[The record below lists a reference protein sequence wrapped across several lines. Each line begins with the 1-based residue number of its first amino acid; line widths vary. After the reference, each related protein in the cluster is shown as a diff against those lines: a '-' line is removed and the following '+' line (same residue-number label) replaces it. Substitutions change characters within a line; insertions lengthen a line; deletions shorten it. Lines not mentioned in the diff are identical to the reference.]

1 MKGYSIDGRT
11 FHFEGDLEA
20 AQPVGSCVLVD
31 VGTGGSILGRILS
44 QSVATEATVPAPGP
58 PRRLMGRARCR
69 PGLTGMAFAFPPT
82 GRQPGRAAVDKETT
96 MLGRLRA
103 LLRRDTN
110 KNDAVAGVVLGG
122 QSVPDGLA
130 AGLLAGVNPIYGLY
144 AYMFGMFGAALVTSS
159 QFMTVQATGAMAAVV
174 ADVSEVR
181 EGDDPERVLFTLAIV
196 TGVFM
201 MIAGFLKLGSV
212 LRFVSNAVMVG
223 FISGVGIN
231 IVLGQLDDFTGYE
244 ASGSSRLARAFDLL
258 LHPNR
263 IDAGSLVV
271 GIATIGLILWLERT
285 RLGALSLVVAVI
297 VGSALVVVFGDD
309 VAQLKDIAEIPSGLP
324 APRLPLLASVPSLLI
339 PGASLAFV
347 GLIQGAGISAN
358 FPNSDRS
365 YPDASRDFIGQ
376 GVGNLVSGTFQG
388 MPVGGSMS
396 ATSIITTA
404 GSATRAAQLMASVV
418 MAVIVV
424 AFAGVVGE
432 IAMPALAGLLIVVGF
447 RTIKPAEILA
457 VWKTG
462 QVQAVT
468 MSITLILTILIPLQ
482 FAVLVGVGISV
493 LLFVIRQSSDLVVK
507 QILIVDERFREADP
521 PAVVPAGDVVLLQP
535 YGSLFFA
542 SASTFGDLLP
552 DVTPSSTN
560 SVVIVRLR
568 GRTDL
573 GSTLTDTLGRY
584 AASLH
589 AVDSKLMIVTDSTR
603 VLGQLS
609 ATGVAAII
617 GEDNIYR
624 SDEWLGSTARRAAD
638 DARQWIARAG
648 R

>member
-1 MKGYSIDGRT
+1 
-11 FHFEGDLEA
+11 
-20 AQPVGSCVLVD
+20 
-31 VGTGGSILGRILS
+31 
-44 QSVATEATVPAPGP
+44 
-58 PRRLMGRARCR
+58 
-69 PGLTGMAFAFPPT
+69 
-82 GRQPGRAAVDKETT
+82 
-96 MLGRLRA
+96 
-103 LLRRDTN
+103 
-110 KNDAVAGVVLGG
+110 
-122 QSVPDGLA
+122 
-130 AGLLAGVNPIYGLY
+130 
-144 AYMFGMFGAALVTSS
+144 
-159 QFMTVQATGAMAAVV
+159 
-174 ADVSEVR
+174 
-181 EGDDPERVLFTLAIV
+181 
-196 TGVFM
+196 
-201 MIAGFLKLGSV
+201 
-212 LRFVSNAVMVG
+212 
-223 FISGVGIN
+223 
-231 IVLGQLDDFTGYE
+231 
-244 ASGSSRLARAFDLL
+244 
-258 LHPNR
+258 
-263 IDAGSLVV
+263 
-271 GIATIGLILWLERT
+271 
-285 RLGALSLVVAVI
+285 
-297 VGSALVVVFGDD
+297 
-309 VAQLKDIAEIPSGLP
+309 
-324 APRLPLLASVPSLLI
+324 
-339 PGASLAFV
+339 
-347 GLIQGAGISAN
+347 
-358 FPNSDRS
+358 
-365 YPDASRDFIGQ
+365 
-376 GVGNLVSGTFQG
+376 VGNLVSGTFQG

-462 QVQAVT
+462 QIQAVT

-507 QILIVDERFREADP
+507 QILIVDERFRETDP
-521 PAVVPAGDVVLLQP
+521 PAVVPAGDVLLLQP

-584 AASLH
+584 ATSLQ

-603 VLGQLS
+603 VLDQLS
-609 ATGVAAII
+609 ATGVVAII

-624 SDEWLGSTARRAAD
+624 SDEWLGSTARRAND
-638 DARQWIARAG
+638 DAREWVARTE